1 MSDKEKKNNLT
12 DENPEEEDKKLFWD
26 KMFSKLPEN
35 GPSPRG
41 FMAILII
48 IVLIGYVLY
57 QRQASGKPEDSVVEE
72 TVVVRKLSVCEQPT
86 SELEVKLEEMKTINE
101 EMDTQLLEFEK
112 KLTQE
117 SETIDVERK
126 QYSIGDLPPE
136 LMQRISKHNESIKV
150 FNEVM
155 VPAKEKRATELK
167 DLTQIYNGQVSRY
180 NACIDSNK

>member
-1 MSDKEKKNNLT
+1 MSDEGKKNIIE
-12 DENPEEEDKKLFWD
+12 DENPEEDKKLFWN

-48 IVLIGYVLY
+48 IVLIGYVIY
-57 QRQASGKPEDSVVEE
+57 QRQASGKPEEDVVEE
-72 TVVVRKLSVCEQPT
+72 TVVVRKVAVCEQPNG
-86 SELEVKLEEMKTINE
+86 ELEVKLETMKTDNE
-101 EMDTQLLEFEK
+101 EMDSQFFEFEK

-117 SETIDVERK
+117 SEAIDVERK
-126 QYSIGDLPPE
+126 QYNIGDLPPE
-136 LMQRISKHNESIKV
+136 LMQRINKHNENIKI

-155 VPAKEKRATELK
+155 VTAKEKRATELK

>member
-1 MSDKEKKNNLT
+1 MSDEEKKNIIE
-12 DENPEEEDKKLFWD
+12 DENPEEDKKLFWK

-48 IVLIGYVLY
+48 IVLIGYVIY
-57 QRQASGKPEDSVVEE
+57 QRQASGKPEEAVVEE
-72 TVVVRKLSVCEQPT
+72 TVVVRKVSVCEQPN
-86 SELEVKLEEMKTINE
+86 SELEVKLETMKSDNE
-101 EMDTQLLEFEK
+101 EMDSQFFEFEK

-117 SETIDVERK
+117 SEAIDVERK
-126 QYSIGDLPPE
+126 QYNIGDLPPE
-136 LMQRISKHNESIKV
+136 LMQRINKHNENIKI

-155 VPAKEKRATELK
+155 VTAKEKRATELK
-167 DLTQIYNGQVSRY
+167 DLTQIYNGQVNRY